1 MAKIIQ
7 FPNNKVVLD
16 KPVEEI
22 DLNERFRRIRE
33 SLKRCDLLLEQLKER
48 EKLGK

>member
-7 FPNNKVVLD
+7 FPNNKVVSN
-16 KPVEEI
+16 KPNEEI
-22 DLNERFRRIRE
+22 DLNERLRQIRE
-33 SLKRCDLLLEQLKER
+33 SLKRCDVLMQKLKDI